1 MNGFP
6 GALLLNASGT
16 QLPTTVIRAGNYS
29 FTNFSA
35 SPVTLSPG
43 ATAFFNLA
51 YSDVPTGSETS
62 CEMATQ
68 IEVTPPNSSTHDVV
82 AVPLSVCNHGTLTV
96 SPVFGA
102 TSPEVQTTAPPHP

>member
-1 MNGFP
+1 
-6 GALLLNASGT
+6 
-16 QLPTTVIRAGNYS
+16 
-29 FTNFSA
+29 
-35 SPVTLSPG
+35 LSPG

-51 YSDVPTGSETS
+51 YSDVPSGSETS

-96 SPVFGA
+96 SPAFGA